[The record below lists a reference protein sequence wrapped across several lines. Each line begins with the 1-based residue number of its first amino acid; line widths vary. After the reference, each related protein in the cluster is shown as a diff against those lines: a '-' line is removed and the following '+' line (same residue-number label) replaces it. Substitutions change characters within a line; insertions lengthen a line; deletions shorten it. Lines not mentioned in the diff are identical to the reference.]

1 MAGCI
6 LIGIWL
12 VLLALL
18 VRDEA
23 MESRAETPAVR
34 SKPELRAEARREW
47 MEIYVAE
54 KKVGYAVT
62 RVSPAGEGYA
72 VTEETFLKLNLLGRP
87 SALRTTLQALV
98 DSDFRL
104 RRFRFAMVSG
114 AVRYHLRGRVSKGTL
129 YLEQGEGGKGAVRKL
144 KLDVPPMIGAGL
156 GPYLEERGLRV
167 GDEMSLPLFDP
178 STLSRNS
185 MRVRVV
191 GRERVRIHRIDY
203 DAFRLEARMWGRTMT
218 LWVDEK
224 GSILKQEGLMGMTL
238 VRSSAA
244 NAPRGIT
251 SGGDDFYDLAAVGMD
266 VRLNRPDRLSFLKL
280 RLGGVDLESLDRSVL
295 GSGRQRLEGG
305 VLEVRRE
312 KVTHRASY
320 VLPYKDVSGAM
331 KAYLGPELNVES
343 DHPSILHKAR
353 EILSGTK
360 EPVRAVRKLNQWVYR
375 NLEKRPVVSV
385 PSAVEVLKTLVG
397 DCNEHATLL
406 TALLRAAGVPAR
418 LCLGLVG
425 TRGKFYYHAWV
436 EAYLDGWVSVDPTLG
451 QVPVDASHI
460 KLAQGGIARQMDILA
475 FMGKLKLEVLDYK
488 YD

>member
-1 MAGCI
+1 VAGCI

-191 GRERVRIHRIDY
+191 GRERIRIHRIDY

-251 SGGDDFYDLAAVGMD
+251 SGGDDLPAGPAVLSQAETGRRGPGIAGSFGPGERKAAAGRGRAGGQAGKGD
-266 VRLNRPDRLSFLKL
+266 PQGIL
-280 RLGGVDLESLDRSVL
+280 RLAL
-295 GSGRQRLEGG
+295 QRRLRRNEG
-305 VLEVRRE
+305 
-312 KVTHRASY
+312 
-320 VLPYKDVSGAM
+320 LPGTGA
-331 KAYLGPELNVES
+331 E
-343 DHPSILHKAR
+343 R
-353 EILSGTK
+353 
-360 EPVRAVRKLNQWVYR
+360 
-375 NLEKRPVVSV
+375 
-385 PSAVEVLKTLVG
+385 
-397 DCNEHATLL
+397 
-406 TALLRAAGVPAR
+406 
-418 LCLGLVG
+418 
-425 TRGKFYYHAWV
+425 
-436 EAYLDGWVSVDPTLG
+436 
-451 QVPVDASHI
+451 
-460 KLAQGGIARQMDILA
+460 
-475 FMGKLKLEVLDYK
+475 
-488 YD
+488 